1 MITVKSL
8 LENKGYDFWNVSPDA
23 TVYEALQKMAEKEI
37 GAVLVMKNEKLLG
50 IFSERDYAR
59 KLVLKNHFSK
69 DSIVQN
75 FMTSNV
81 FCVKPETEIIECM
94 QLMTEK
100 HIRHLPVKE
109 NEKIIGIITIG
120 DVVNEIIN
128 GQNSTIK
135 DLESYIYG
143 GDYGAK

>member
-1 MITVKSL
+1 MTTVKSL

-37 GAVLVMKNEKLLG
+37 GAVLVIKDEKLLG

-59 KLVLKNHFSK
+59 KLVLKNYSSK
-69 DSIVQN
+69 ESIVKN
-75 FMTSNV
+75 FMTTNV
-81 FCVKPETEIIECM
+81 FCVKPDTEIIECM
-94 QLMTEK
+94 HLMTEK
-100 HIRHLPVKE
+100 HIRHLPVVE

-128 GQNSTIK
+128 GQNSIIK
-135 DLESYIYG
+135 DLESYIYSG
-143 GDYGAK
+143 GYGA